1 MYLTHVN
8 RYYFVLLVKQLT
20 ELTIA
25 HIHEDFVPCIHP
37 ILTFRL
43 RLSALT
49 TDRYKQ
55 KQAFRFLSGLPFS
68 SVETVSYR
76 GPHRQIPVY
85 PLYLNR
91 RIYIYAS
98 NRQLLIAVMTTIG

>member
-1 MYLTHVN
+1 MYLSNVT
-8 RYYFVLLVKQLT
+8 RYYYTLLVKQLT

-49 TDRYKQ
+49 PDKH
-55 KQAFRFLSGLPFS
+55 KINQAFLFISGLFSS
-68 SVETVSYR
+68 SVEEVSGRYS
-76 GPHRQIPVY
+76 HRQD
-85 PLYLNR
+85 
-91 RIYIYAS
+91 
-98 NRQLLIAVMTTIG
+98 LLCPCE